1 MMELVKRKI
10 ENVIQYDE
18 GLIEIIES
26 ELAKKDIRQEYR
38 ERLLTDKYNLLNKI
52 DRLKAELEELQ

>member
-10 ENVIQYDE
+10 ENTIQYDE

>member
-1 MMELVKRKI
+1 MELVKRKI
-10 ENVIQYDE
+10 ENTIQYDE